1 MKIIFGDLNLVV
13 IIFFILVMV
22 RTLENNYF
30 LLRVKLGYLRYIFV
44 QWNCETL
51 IDCETAQIRFL
62 KVLVVNGF

>member
-51 IDCETAQIRFL
+51 TDCETAQIRFL